1 MGNSFSHCCWFNNF
15 TLYGEIVMLHFRKI
29 LKKYLKWVFILSGLL
44 IVVSILVALLS
55 ALGIWAVVFV
65 VLPLVLGVSEYIIEE
80 EIYFKDDPGP
90 Q

>member
-1 MGNSFSHCCWFNNF
+1 
-15 TLYGEIVMLHFRKI
+15 MLHFRKI

-65 VLPLVLGVSEYIIEE
+65 ILPLVLGVSEYIIEE